1 MHFSVRKKNP
11 HTSPKTFAHAGFSLP
26 EVMIGS
32 VILASAVSMTAQLS
46 NSTMDGMQR
55 MDQRTKLDSAM
66 AARIE
71 DIRDAAFRHLCIQ
84 GCKDEE
90 LTQQLKYNLSTLSPL
105 CETTKLGS
113 SLLAE
118 LKDTSEGKKDLT
130 SNFTVHDYDPE
141 GSTSAVL
148 AATITSTVTASGNMV
163 NVKLSESST
172 GQSVTTSIVPHAQGW
187 CR

>member
-1 MHFSVRKKNP
+1 MMHFPVRNKNP
-11 HTSPKTFAHAGFSLP
+11 HTSPKTFAHRGFSLP

-66 AARIE
+66 AARIA

-84 GCKDEE
+84 GCDDAE
-90 LTQQLKYNLSTLSPL
+90 LTQQLKYDLSTLRPL
-105 CETTKLGS
+105 CETTELGE
-113 SLLAE
+113 SLKTAL
-118 LKDTSEGKKDLT
+118 ST
-130 SNFTVHDYDPE
+130 SNLGTGTFNLTDYDPTAE
-141 GSTSAVL
+141 STPIS
-148 AATITSTVTASGNMV
+148 STVTASGNLV
-163 NVKLSESST
+163 NVTLSESNT
-172 GQSVTTSIVPHAQGW
+172 GLSITTSIVPHAQGW